1 MDETD
6 VGDGTLAR
14 VVDLE
19 DREVVA
25 VHRHLERV
33 LVARAAFGI
42 HVQHVAEQE
51 GRAFLLHR
59 IGEEAQG
66 PGDVGAVGRRFQAY
80 DLADDVQE
88 VAAALLRR
96 DELLDAVAEEES
108 SDLVVVEYGGEGQH
122 RRYFGDKFAL
132 RHRVRTEKA
141 GTADVDEQH
150 DGKLA
155 LLLEDLDIGRA
166 QARGDVPVH
175 VADIVAVLVLAHL
188 AESHAPALVGGMV
201 FARKDLMAQRP
212 GPDLDLPDLLEKVC
226 RLGVL
231 HYGTITALMT
241 WEMISSVVTFSASA
255 SYVRPMR

>member
-96 DELLDAVAEEES
+96 DELLDAVAEEEG
-108 SDLVVVEYGGEGQH
+108 SDLVVVQDGGECQD
-122 RRYFGDKFAL
+122 RRDLGYEIPLGHGVGA
-132 RHRVRTEKA
+132 EQA
-141 GTADVDEQH
+141 GAADVYEQH
-150 DGKLA
+150 YGKLA
-155 LLLEDLDIGRA
+155 LLLEDLD
-166 QARGDVPVH
+166 
-175 VADIVAVLVLAHL
+175 
-188 AESHAPALVGGMV
+188 
-201 FARKDLMAQRP
+201 
-212 GPDLDLPDLLEKVC
+212 
-226 RLGVL
+226 
-231 HYGTITALMT
+231 
-241 WEMISSVVTFSASA
+241 
-255 SYVRPMR
+255 VR